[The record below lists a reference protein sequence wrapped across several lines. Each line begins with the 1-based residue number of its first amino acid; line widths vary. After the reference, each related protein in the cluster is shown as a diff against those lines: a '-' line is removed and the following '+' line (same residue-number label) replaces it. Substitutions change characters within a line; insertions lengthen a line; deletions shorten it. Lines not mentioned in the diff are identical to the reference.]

1 MSKQGGLR
9 WSAPILTN
17 IVLML
22 PPEQTITH
30 LRLFRVSKAFK
41 AAVDDVISFQLH
53 QSKSKI
59 NSLQTA
65 VLEIEENKMLQI
77 SNEIPSLIE
86 RINMIPTM
94 SELQDLSDQ
103 ITVPSL

>member
-1 MSKQGGLR
+1 MSKKGGLR

-30 LRLFRVSKAFK
+30 LRLFRVNKAFK

-53 QSKSKI
+53 
-59 NSLQTA
+59 
-65 VLEIEENKMLQI
+65 
-77 SNEIPSLIE
+77 
-86 RINMIPTM
+86 
-94 SELQDLSDQ
+94 
-103 ITVPSL
+103 